1 VKRAAPIL
9 MASLATGLFA
19 TAAPAGAARVH
30 AAQGVGCEVENVPYR
45 STGTLVKAILTRD
58 VGRGRYD
65 GTVAVKVRH
74 ASRRAPRGR
83 QSFVLNDTPVT
94 FGKGVRKGLPDPG
107 DRVRPAAGLPARR
120 LHAVR
125 RRRSGAIHRSEGAT
139 AAPPDEAPHTALTR
153 SRAQVGPL
161 PGISIGQ
168 RPT

>member
-94 FGKGVRKGLPDPG
+94 FGKGVRKSLPDPG
-107 DRVRPAAGLPARR
+107 DRVLLTGSISALPPGCPHAGYTPFVGLAQVRFTAPKAPP
-120 LHAVR
+120 R
-125 RRRSGAIHRSEGAT
+125 RRPTKHRT
-139 AAPPDEAPHTALTR
+139 
-153 SRAQVGPL
+153 
-161 PGISIGQ
+161 Q
-168 RPT
+168 R